1 MNRRVVSRRA
11 FLKTVGLAAAA
22 LPLSQLLERQV
33 ALADGHADPLRFI
46 AVYTPHGMVR
56 EWWRPGPGFD
66 LRFENATLRP
76 FDDAELYGKSF
87 RDHLVVLDGVDL
99 SAGLESGTVAHDAPR
114 VILTG
119 SAAGTV
125 HPSIDQFLAVE
136 QELGADTRLSSLVLA
151 VGNDGSALD
160 SCISYARGGTRVPK
174 LIDPSKVF
182 HEVFGSL
189 LGGGASE
196 AELAA
201 RRRRGQASLD
211 HLTAELKALESRLA
225 APERVKLDQHLTA
238 LRELEK
244 RLTRVEV
251 CRPPDEPT
259 KLPAVRAFNG
269 GEPYFEA
276 ITELLV
282 DLLVQSLACD
292 MTRFAT
298 LMLNDL
304 SRTGVYDELPVDV
317 HNDVAHRYA
326 GPREQNPGDPSTWE
340 PLAIQHRHSYGQV
353 ARLLQQLD
361 QFSLLESSVVL
372 VSSDMGDPA
381 LHSSRHVP
389 TLIAAGERSGFKL
402 GRHLRYGS
410 EECEGCGAP
419 GPIPNNRVL
428 VSICQAFGVEV
439 EHFGESPNPEIVTGA
454 APGLV

>member
-1 MNRRVVSRRA
+1 MTQRIRSRRA
-11 FLKTVGLAAAA
+11 FLKTLGLAAA
-22 LPLSQLLERQV
+22 LPFGQLLQREV
-33 ALADGHADPLRFI
+33 ALADQHGDPLRFI

-56 EWWRPGPGFD
+56 DWWRPGPGFD
-66 LRFENATLRP
+66 LRFENATLSP
-76 FDDAELYGKSF
+76 FDDAERYGKSF

-119 SAAGTV
+119 SAAGTT
-125 HPSIDQFLAVE
+125 HPSIDQYLAVD
-136 QELGADTRLSSLVLA
+136 QGLGAETRLTSLVLA
-151 VGNDGSALD
+151 VGNDGSTLD

-174 LIDPSKVF
+174 LIDPSKLF

-189 LGGGASE
+189 LSGGVSE

-211 HLTAELKALESRLA
+211 HLTSELQALEARLA
-225 APERVKLDQHLTA
+225 APERAKLDQHLTA

-244 RLTRVEV
+244 RLTRVES
-251 CRPPDEPT
+251 CEPPPEPA
-259 KLPAVRAFNG
+259 KLPQVRAFNG
-269 GEPYFEA
+269 GEPYFEE

-282 DLLVQSLACD
+282 GLLVQALACD
-292 MTRFAT
+292 VTRFAT

-304 SRTGVYDELPVDV
+304 SRTRIYDELPADV

-326 GPREQNPGDPSTWE
+326 GPREQNPGNPSTWA
-340 PLAIQHRHSYGQV
+340 PLGLQHRHSYGQV
-353 ARLLQQLD
+353 AGLLQKLD
-361 QFSLLESSVVL
+361 EFSLLESSVVL

-389 TLIAAGERSGFKL
+389 TLIAAGERSGFRL
-402 GRHLRYGS
+402 GQHLRYGGDA
-410 EECEGCGAP
+410 CDGCAAP
-419 GPIPNNRVL
+419 APISNNRVL
-428 VSICQAFGVEV
+428 VSICQAFGVAV
-439 EHFGESPNPEIVTGA
+439 EQFGESPNPEIVTGA